1 MPRKTIRRVLPDFAK
16 VLKHPSLGWA
26 QPLVRDPNLLH
37 LNRESVSLAFFIGI
51 FSAFMPL
58 PGQTFFAVALA
69 FWWHANLPI
78 SIITVWIT
86 NPLTMGPIFFLTHR
100 LGSFILGSD
109 PVDFSISLTWEWFS
123 NVGDQ
128 ILLPL
133 FAGSLV
139 AGLLLATC
147 GYFCIN
153 YLWRWKVIRNWER
166 RKKRRLLAVRQSS

>member
-78 SIITVWIT
+78 SIITVWIVRLDALWLFVLT
-86 NPLTMGPIFFLTHR
+86 N
-100 LGSFILGSD
+100 
-109 PVDFSISLTWEWFS
+109 TWL
-123 NVGDQ
+123 D
-128 ILLPL
+128 
-133 FAGSLV
+133 A
-139 AGLLLATC
+139 LLLTTRKASASFLRLC
-147 GYFCIN
+147 YARVN
-153 YLWRWKVIRNWER
+153 DQRAIRPAVAPDPTLLQRND
-166 RKKRRLLAVRQSS
+166 RLADS